1 MAKST
6 FIGRN
11 DELELIDSLWSVPR
25 ATLLILYGRRRVGK
39 TRLLTHW
46 LKRHGAYGLY
56 WMAEATSAREQLRS
70 FSQAIIH
77 FIDPDTP
84 TPADF
89 SYSTWEQALRQVA
102 LHSKDRRMA
111 LIIDEVTYLME
122 VNSSFIGILQ
132 KTWDHWLADSNLM
145 LALSG
150 SQMGMMQKKILAYD
164 APLYGRDTAQ
174 LKLPPMPFTAT
185 RDFFPNYND
194 ADRVAI
200 YTMWGGV
207 PAYWERMDLSLPV
220 MENLRRQLLSYQSWM
235 TDESRTLL
243 NDFITEPH
251 NYVAVLRAIA
261 DGLQTSGEISQR
273 VGLASNELSFY
284 LSKLREAGFVIREVP
299 IRQIDYKNSRSGRYF
314 VTDPYL
320 RFYYRFLAAYQS
332 RLALGQQQQVAEAI
346 ESALPE
352 FIETNTW
359 RELCRY
365 WLMEASH
372 NDALPLSVEHVG
384 SEWKSDFMI
393 DVVGIDYTSKSLI
406 IGDCFWRNEPI
417 GPKAVE
423 KLVRKTSTI
432 LPDHEGWSVYYL
444 VFSATGWTAKA
455 ESQANALIE
464 KATNRARKS
473 WETVGIRM
481 VSLEQVCS
489 DLDNW
494 SAAEGAVPSPRQLH
508 LLNI

>member
-1 MAKST
+1 VAKSI

-11 DELELIDSLWSVPR
+11 EELDLLDSLWSVPQ

-89 SYSTWEQALRQVA
+89 SYATWEQALRQVA
-102 LHSKDRRMA
+102 LHAKDRRMA
-111 LIIDEVTYLME
+111 LFIDEVTYLME
-122 VNSSFIGILQ
+122 VNPSFVGILQ
-132 KTWDHWLADSNLM
+132 KTWDHWLSNSKLM

-150 SQMGMMQKKILAYD
+150 SQMGLMQKKILAYD

-174 LKLPPMPFTAT
+174 LKLSPMPFSAT
-185 RDFFPNYND
+185 KQFFPDYSD

-220 MENLRRQLLSYQSWM
+220 MENLGRQLLSYQSWM

-261 DGLQTSGEISQR
+261 DGLQSSGEISER

-284 LSKLREAGFVIREVP
+284 LSKLREAGFVVREVP
-299 IRQIDYKNSRSGRYF
+299 IRQINYPNSRSGRYF

-332 RLALGQQQQVAEAI
+332 RLALGQQQQVSEAI
-346 ESALPE
+346 EADLPQ

-359 RELCRY
+359 RELCRR
-365 WLMEASH
+365 WLLEVS
-372 NDALPLSVEHVG
+372 NKEILPLPVENVG

-393 DVVGIDYTSKSLI
+393 DVVGIDNDSKSLI
-406 IGDCFWRNEPI
+406 LGDCFWREEPI
-417 GPKAVE
+417 GVKSVE
-423 KLVRKTSTI
+423 QLVRKTSTI
-432 LPDHEGWSVYYL
+432 LPDHEGWTVYYI

-455 ESQANALIE
+455 ESQAKSVIQ

-473 WETVGIRM
+473 WDTAGIRM
-481 VSLEQVCS
+481 VNLEQICS
-489 DLDNW
+489 DLDRW
-494 SAAEGAVPSPRQLH
+494 SNSESLEPASKQLQ
-508 LLNI
+508 LLDF

>member
-11 DELELIDSLWSVPR
+11 EELELLDSLWSVPR

-84 TPADF
+84 TPSDF
-89 SYSTWEQALRQVA
+89 SYATWEQALRQVA
-102 LHSKDRRMA
+102 LHAKERRMA

-132 KTWDHWLADSNLM
+132 KTWDHWLNDSNLM

-174 LKLPPMPFTAT
+174 LKLSPMPFSAT
-185 RDFFPNYND
+185 KQFFPDYSP
-194 ADRVAI
+194 AERVAI

-207 PAYWERMDLSLPV
+207 PAYWERMDLSLSIKD
-220 MENLRRQLLSYQSWM
+220 NLGRQLLSYQSWM

-261 DGLQTSGEISQR
+261 DGLQTSGEISDR

-284 LSKLREAGFVIREVP
+284 LSKLREAGFVVREVP

-346 ESALPE
+346 EAALPK

-359 RELCRY
+359 RELCRN
-365 WLMEASH
+365 WLLEASH
-372 NDALPLSVEHVG
+372 NDTLPLPVEHVG
-384 SEWKSDFMI
+384 SEWKGDFMI
-393 DVVGIDYTSKSLI
+393 DVVGIDYVSKSLI
-406 IGDCFWRNEPI
+406 IGDCFWRDDPVDA
-417 GPKAVE
+417 KAVE

-432 LPDHEGWSVYYL
+432 LPDHEGWTVYYL
-444 VFSATGWTAKA
+444 VFSSSGWTAKA
-455 ESQANALIE
+455 HSQAEALIE
-464 KATNRARKS
+464 KAANRARKS
-473 WETVGIRM
+473 WDTAGIRM
-481 VSLEQVCS
+481 VSLEQVTS
-489 DLDNW
+489 DLDHW
-494 SAAEGAVPSPRQLH
+494 SNGEDLALSPKQLH
-508 LLNI
+508 LDI

>member
-1 MAKST
+1 
-6 FIGRN
+6 
-11 DELELIDSLWSVPR
+11 
-25 ATLLILYGRRRVGK
+25 
-39 TRLLTHW
+39 
-46 LKRHGAYGLY
+46 
-56 WMAEATSAREQLRS
+56 MAEATSAREQLRS

-84 TPADF
+84 TPSDF
-89 SYSTWEQALRQVA
+89 SYATWEQALRQVA
-102 LHSKDRRMA
+102 LHAKERRMA

-122 VNSSFIGILQ
+122 VNPSFVGILQ
-132 KTWDHWLADSNLM
+132 KTWDHWLNDSNLM

-174 LKLPPMPFTAT
+174 LKLPPMPFSAT
-185 RDFFPNYND
+185 RQFFPNYTD

-299 IRQIDYKNSRSGRYF
+299 IRQVNYKNSRSGRYF

-352 FIETNTW
+352 FIENNTW

-372 NDALPLSVEHVG
+372 NDTLPLPVEHVG
-384 SEWKSDFMI
+384 SEWRSDFML
-393 DVVGIDYTSKSLI
+393 DVVGIDNESKSLI
-406 IGDCFWRNEPI
+406 MGDCYWRDDPI
-417 GPKAVE
+417 DARAVG

-444 VFSATGWTAKA
+444 IFSSNGWTAKA
-455 ESQANALIE
+455 ESQAEALIE
-464 KATNRARKS
+464 KASNRARKS

-481 VSLEQVCS
+481 VNLEQVCF
-489 DLDNW
+489 DLDRW
-494 SAAEGAVPSPRQLH
+494 SNGDSYEDSPRQLH

>member
-6 FIGRN
+6 FIGRSE
-11 DELELIDSLWSVPR
+11 ELELIDSLWSVPR

-84 TPADF
+84 TPSDF
-89 SYSTWEQALRQVA
+89 SYATWEQALRQVA
-102 LHSKDRRMA
+102 LHAKERRMA

-132 KTWDHWLADSNLM
+132 KTWDHWLNDTNLM

-174 LKLPPMPFTAT
+174 LKLNPLPYSAT
-185 RDFFPNYND
+185 RQFFPEYSP

-207 PAYWERMDLSLPV
+207 PAYWERMDTSLSIK
-220 MENLRRQLLSYQSWM
+220 ENLGRQLLSYQSWM

-261 DGLQTSGEISQR
+261 DGLQTSGEISER

-284 LSKLREAGFVIREVP
+284 LSKLREAGFVVREVP

-346 ESALPE
+346 ESALPQ
-352 FIETNTW
+352 FIEDNTW
-359 RELCRY
+359 RELCRQ
-365 WLMEASH
+365 WLLEASH
-372 NDALPLSVEHVG
+372 NDLLPLPIENVG

-393 DVVGIDYTSKSLI
+393 DVVGIDTASKSLI
-406 IGDCFWRNEPI
+406 IGDCFWGDDPI
-417 GPKAVE
+417 DSKAVA

-432 LPDHEGWSVYYL
+432 LPEHEGWRVYYL
-444 VFSATGWTAKA
+444 IFAANGWSAKA
-455 ESQANALIE
+455 ESQAQALIQ
-464 KATNRARKS
+464 KATSRARKS

-481 VSLEQVCS
+481 VSLEQVSS
-489 DLDNW
+489 DLDRW
-494 SAAEGAVPSPRQLH
+494 SNFDDEEPAPKQLH
-508 LLNI
+508 FLNI

>member
-6 FIGRN
+6 FIGRSE
-11 DELELIDSLWSVPR
+11 ELELLDSLWSVPR

-84 TPADF
+84 TPSDF
-89 SYSTWEQALRQVA
+89 SYATWEQALRQVA
-102 LHSKDRRMA
+102 LHTKERRMA

-122 VNSSFIGILQ
+122 VNSSFVGILQ

-174 LKLPPMPFTAT
+174 LKLPPMPFSAT
-185 RDFFPNYND
+185 RKFFPNYSD

-284 LSKLREAGFVIREVP
+284 LSKLREAGFVVREVP
-299 IRQIDYKNSRSGRYF
+299 VRQINYKNSRSGRYF

-346 ESALPE
+346 EKALPE
-352 FIETNTW
+352 FIEKNTW
-359 RELCRY
+359 RELCRQ

-372 NDALPLSVEHVG
+372 SDILPVPIEHVG

-393 DVVGIDYTSKSLI
+393 DVVGIDNASKSLI
-406 IGDCFWRNEPI
+406 IGDCFWREDPI
-417 GPKAVE
+417 DAKSVE
-423 KLVRKTSTI
+423 KLIRKTSTI
-432 LPDHEGWSVYYL
+432 LPDHEGWTVYYL
-444 VFSATGWTAKA
+444 VFSANGWTAKA
-455 ESQANALIE
+455 ESQVQTFIE
-464 KATNRARKS
+464 KATSRARKS
-473 WETVGIRM
+473 WETAGIRLVTLDQ
-481 VSLEQVCS
+481 VSS
-489 DLDNW
+489 DLDRW
-494 SAAEGAVPSPRQLH
+494 SSPDGIASPKQLH
-508 LLNI
+508 LLEL